1 MSSPVYTAVAVS
13 VVFLMPVSMA
23 VSVHA
28 QSLASIPQPPVATTP
43 STDPLALDGVAPQT
57 AEVTGQSKLDE
68 PIAQIAG
75 TAGGCAIL
83 DKDFPG
89 LRAHPMYSFFKNM
102 SLHQIAAMSSGRITT
117 DMLSQAQTDL
127 TAPSSAATSIAVIS
141 R

>member
-1 MSSPVYTAVAVS
+1 MSSPVYAAIAVS
-13 VVFLMPVSMA
+13 VVLLIPVS
-23 VSVHA
+23 VQA
-28 QSLASIPQPPVATTP
+28 QSLASIPQPPVATP
-43 STDPLALDGVAPQT
+43 STDPLALDGVMPQT
-57 AEVTGQSKLDE
+57 AEVTGTGQSKLDE
-68 PIAQIAG
+68 PIALIAG

-127 TAPSSAATSIAVIS
+127 TTPASTATPIAVIS